1 VLWAH
6 GNNLPDFYSRS
17 PRWLQRI
24 INGTLKSATAAIV
37 LGERLRFNF
46 QQHLADE
53 RIFVVPLGIETP
65 AQSPPLLKH
74 AAPVTVLYL
83 GNLIREKGVLVLL
96 EAIPRIVAR
105 RPNTRFK
112 FAGAWWREEE
122 HQEAQ
127 RIIRESKIEQQVEFV
142 GVTMGEAKQ
151 RLLAESDIL
160 VFPTFYYYETFGLV
174 LLEAMAAGLP
184 VIATPRAAIPEIIQE
199 GINGLF
205 CEEQNP
211 GDLADKILQL
221 IENEALREQI
231 GRTNRQRFAEFYTHQ
246 HYGQRMIR
254 VFEEL
259 AAGRD
264 R

>member
-1 VLWAH
+1 
-6 GNNLPDFYSRS
+6 
-17 PRWLQRI
+17 
-24 INGTLKSATAAIV
+24 
-37 LGERLRFNF
+37 
-46 QQHLADE
+46 
-53 RIFVVPLGIETP
+53 
-65 AQSPPLLKH
+65 
-74 AAPVTVLYL
+74 
-83 GNLIREKGVLVLL
+83 
-96 EAIPRIVAR
+96 
-105 RPNTRFK
+105 
-112 FAGAWWREEE
+112 
-122 HQEAQ
+122 
-127 RIIRESKIEQQVEFV
+127 
-142 GVTMGEAKQ
+142 MGEAKQ

-205 CEEQNP
+205 CEEQNT

-231 GRTNRQRFAEFYTHQ
+231 GRANRQRFAEFYTHQ

-259 AAGRD
+259 AARRD
-264 R
+264 Q